1 MINITTPQIILTVV
15 LSLLGL
21 ILLLFTLAI
30 VLRVKIT
37 LKIEEELSLFITF
50 LGVRFKIL
58 PKKKKKYRLSR
69 YTLKKIRAREEKAER
84 RKKKRAERA
93 EREKAKKEQRNKK
106 KKKKKGTAKK
116 TEKKTEKKSSMFSKS
131 DIPDAL
137 NLFIDILK
145 ITPKTFL
152 SRFHFHVAKLHLTI
166 GSDNAAKTAIIYGAI
181 AGALYPTLEFFDRH
195 SNLHKRNAD
204 IFIEADYTAEKI
216 TFRGNVAFS
225 MSVLGLLLAFLKLGI
240 KLLVGG
246 IKILA
251 KSKDDSDG
259 ENTENN
265 TENKEK

>member
-1 MINITTPQIILTVV
+1 MI

-30 VLRVKIT
+30 VLRVKVT
-37 LKIEEELSLFITF
+37 LKIEEEISLFITF
-50 LGVRFKIL
+50 LGIRFKIL

-69 YTLKKIRAREEKAER
+69 YTLKKIRAREERAER
-84 RKKKRAERA
+84 RRLRKKKRA

-106 KKKKKGTAKK
+106 KKRKKGATKK
-116 TEKKTEKKSSMFSKS
+116 TEKKTEKKSSMFSMS

-137 NLFIDILK
+137 ALFIDILK

-152 SRFHFHVAKLHLTI
+152 ARFHFHVAKLHLNI

-195 SNLHKRNAD
+195 SNLHRRNAD
-204 IFIEADYTAEKI
+204 ILIAADYTAEKI

-225 MSVLGLLLAFLKLGI
+225 MSILGLLLAVLKLGI
-240 KLLVGG
+240 KLLVGA
-246 IKILA
+246 IKILINR
-251 KSKDDSDG
+251 KDDSD
-259 ENTENN
+259 EEKSENN